1 MKLGLSVHGTDG
13 KKRLA
18 VVAFADFVKFE
29 EVHNVSMAKVE
40 AEMKVR
46 DLAWLAWH
54 CERRNKITALE
65 FDAWLETVEQIS
77 AAEGEDRIVPLES
90 TQPTG

>member
-1 MKLGLSVHGTDG
+1 MKLGLNVHGTDG

-18 VVAFADFVKFE
+18 VVAFPDFVKYE
-29 EVHNVSMAKVE
+29 EAHNVSMARVE

-54 CERRNKITALE
+54 SEKRNKVTALD
-65 FDAWLETVEQIS
+65 FDAWLETVEQITGS
-77 AAEGEDRIVPLES
+77 EGEDRIVPLES

>member
-1 MKLGLSVHGTDG
+1 MKLGLTVHLGDG
-13 KKRLA
+13 KERLA

-54 CERRNKITALE
+54 CEKRNKVTDLPFDSWLDTVENITAAPE
-65 FDAWLETVEQIS
+65 ES
-77 AAEGEDRIVPLES
+77 KIVPLEKS
-90 TQPTG
+90 QPTG

>member
-1 MKLGLSVHGTDG
+1 MKLGLTVHGTDG

-18 VVAFADFVKFE
+18 VVAFADFVKYE
-29 EVHNVSMAKVE
+29 EIHDKSMDKVE

-54 CERRNKITALE
+54 CERRNKVTALE
-65 FDAWLETVEQIS
+65 FDAWLDTVDEIS
-77 AAEGEDRIVPLES
+77 AASGEDKIVPLES
-90 TQPTG
+90 SQPTG